1 MNYKKIKKQL
11 LSLKSNNNTTPLED
25 IKCEDKNN
33 LFNNI
38 ATDINNPKPDYEA
51 IRQTIHPK
59 YEYYSYTVYYEYKL
73 PANSETNSYIL
84 NPYNII
90 KYSISVNSECELSLK
105 QIIAIADYKYNTEI
119 GKPPKILD
127 VTESEIKYSYK
138 PIVDDYNDIYK
149 KYFI

>member
-11 LSLKSNNNTTPLED
+11 LSLKSNDNMTPLED
-25 IKCEDKNN
+25 IKGEDKNN

-51 IRQTIHPK
+51 IRQTIRPK
-59 YEYYSYTVYYEYKL
+59 YKYYSYTVYYEYKL
-73 PANSETNSYIL
+73 LANSYML
-84 NPYNII
+84 NPYI
-90 KYSISVNSECELSLK
+90 KYPINVNSKCELSLK
-105 QIIAIADYKYNTEI
+105 QIIAIADYKYNIKIDE
-119 GKPPKILD
+119 PSKILD

-149 KYFI
+149 KYFD